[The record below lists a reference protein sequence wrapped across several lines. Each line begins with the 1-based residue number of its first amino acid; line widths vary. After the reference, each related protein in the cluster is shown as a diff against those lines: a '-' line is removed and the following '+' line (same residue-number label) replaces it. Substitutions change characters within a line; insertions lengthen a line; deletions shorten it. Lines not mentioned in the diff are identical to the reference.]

1 MNPDQASTEPVLVL
15 ITGTGR
21 SGTSTM
27 SGTLHHLG
35 LFVPGPYLGA
45 NASNPKGFYESRWA
59 IKFHKRITAAAGIT
73 TSTADRRPST
83 GAGRDPHAPR
93 TTN

>member
-1 MNPDQASTEPVLVL
+1 MKKLVL

-35 LFVPGPYLGA
+35 LYVPGPYLGA
-45 NASNPKGFYESRWA
+45 NKSNPKGFFESKWA
-59 IKFHKRITAAAGIT
+59 IAFHRRITTAARIDFFDGRPSSGASSS
-73 TSTADRRPST
+73 TSCVSSRPST
-83 GAGRDPHAPR
+83 TRWW
-93 TTN
+93 